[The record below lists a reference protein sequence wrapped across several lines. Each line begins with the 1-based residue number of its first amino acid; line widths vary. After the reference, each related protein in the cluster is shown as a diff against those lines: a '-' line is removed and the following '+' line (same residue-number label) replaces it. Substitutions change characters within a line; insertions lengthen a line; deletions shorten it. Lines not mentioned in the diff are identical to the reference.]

1 VPASDATLK
10 SLKELGLTEYETA
23 AYLSLIEGGQ
33 MSASEVSAKSNV
45 PYSRIYDVLGRL
57 EQKAFIQVQRG
68 RPTRYVARAPTEV
81 VHLVMLSWEDK
92 IDRSSKIIV
101 EELQPLYE
109 KETQATPRDVMV
121 IYGRSAILAK
131 ALEILDSAS
140 TIKLSLPSL
149 DLEVE
154 DLAQVIDYI
163 LKSKAK
169 SIQILTSSVS
179 DSIIP
184 LIPASFEVRTRER
197 VFGAGLVADDKTL
210 IMLLADDEEHG
221 VLGVFSNHVVF
232 AAMASA
238 YFESLWADSVP
249 FK

>member
-10 SLKELGLTEYETA
+10 ALKELGLTEYETA
-23 AYLSLIEGGQ
+23 AYLTLVEGGQ
-33 MSASEVSAKSNV
+33 MSASEASAKSNV

-81 VHLVMLSWEDK
+81 VRLVRLSWEDK
-92 IDRSSKIIV
+92 IDRSSKIVV

-131 ALEILDSAS
+131 ALDILDSAS
-140 TIKLSLPSL
+140 VIKLSLPKL

-154 DLAQVIDYI
+154 DLTQVIEQI
-163 LKSKAK
+163 LGTKAN
-169 SIQILTSSVS
+169 SVQILTSYVS
-179 DSIIP
+179 EAIIP
-184 LIPASFEVRTRER
+184 LIPNSFEVRTRDR

-210 IMLLADDEEHG
+210 IMLLAEEEEHG
-221 VLGVFSNHVVF
+221 VLGVFSNHAVF

-238 YFESLWADSVP
+238 YFETLWANSVP
-249 FK
+249 LK